1 MKIILSSLL
10 VMFSLYGFSS
20 TVLEERLKEI
30 NSIISFKKI
39 EKIGEFRECYEI
51 LIEQPINHENPDE
64 GMFLQKL
71 YLSHRDFNQPTV
83 LVVNGYISYN
93 NIVNEWSELFNS
105 NQIYVEH
112 RYFGK
117 SKPENI
123 VWETLNLKNVCADL
137 HKIRLLFKDIYS
149 KKWISTGI
157 SKGGLTAVSYNY
169 FYPEDISATIALST
183 SIKTEACDISY
194 FTYIDSL
201 SKRNGC
207 IKELKNFQKQLLSE
221 RDELIPLLKQY
232 FDTHQKQYTHL
243 GLDNIFENAVLEI
256 PFSVWQ
262 NNNGCETIKNLNTQ
276 TIEDIFKSLR
286 IALHDWFLTDD
297 ILINMNTYHY
307 QAMTELG
314 YYCYPTSGLN
324 ELLKDSNKTVSY
336 IFPPEN
342 VEVSYSNEL
351 MIAIKQWL
359 ISSGNHIIYISG
371 SNDPYS
377 IYKITPENNVKSLS
391 YLLQNKNHN
400 QVRYKNMDLKQ
411 REEVLN
417 TINAWLNE

>member
-1 MKIILSSLL
+1 MKITLSSLL

-20 TVLEERLKEI
+20 TVLEEKLKEI

-39 EKIGEFRECYEI
+39 EKIGEFKECYEI

-123 VWETLNLKNVCADL
+123 VWETYK
-137 HKIRLLFKDIYS
+137 
-149 KKWISTGI
+149 
-157 SKGGLTAVSYNY
+157 Y
-169 FYPEDISATIALST
+169 FYPEDVSATIALST
-183 SIKTEACDISY
+183 SVKTEACDTSY

-307 QAMTELG
+307 QAMTKLG

-324 ELLKDSNKTVSY
+324 ELLKDSNKTASY

-342 VEVSYSNEL
+342 VEVSYSKEL

-391 YLLQNKNHN
+391 YILQNKNHN
-400 QVRYKNMDLKQ
+400 QVRYKNIDLKQ